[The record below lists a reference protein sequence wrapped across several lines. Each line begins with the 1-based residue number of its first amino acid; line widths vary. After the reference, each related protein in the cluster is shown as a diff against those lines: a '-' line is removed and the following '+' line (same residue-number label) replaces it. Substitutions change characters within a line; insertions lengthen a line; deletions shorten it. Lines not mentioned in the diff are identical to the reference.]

1 MQVKFPLRKS
11 HIPSNDEIHLAA
23 TEFAKQGCFEAL
35 IHQAPCPDNCFLGE
49 EGMRLLDF
57 EHGRF
62 GHALQDGVYPRI
74 HFPTCW
80 CVNRI
85 PKPVWKRAE
94 AAYRKELIKGC
105 TDAADDKAFYRA
117 VAIACTYWA
126 MLTFFEWLMPEILK
140 EDRKWGIST
149 VRQRPILRFDLLA
162 QTTEELDYLPA
173 IGATSQQI
181 ATKLRELWQDVEEMP
196 SYPAFR

>member
-1 MQVKFPLRKS
+1 MRVKFPLRKS
-11 HIPSNDEIHLAA
+11 HIPSNDEIHLVA

-35 IHQAPCPDNCFLGE
+35 IHQDPCPDNCFLGE

-85 PKPVWKRAE
+85 PKSVWKRAE
-94 AAYRKELIKGC
+94 AAYWDLS
-105 TDAADDKAFYRA
+105 RA
-117 VAIACTYWA
+117 VPKLRMT
-126 MLTFFEWLMPEILK
+126 K
-140 EDRKWGIST
+140 HST
-149 VRQRPILRFDLLA
+149 VP
-162 QTTEELDYLPA
+162 LPSHVRT
-173 IGATSQQI
+173 GQCSHS
-181 ATKLRELWQDVEEMP
+181 LNG
-196 SYPAFR
+196 